1 MANSD
6 KTAATGRADRRAD
19 GHKKP
24 DSGTPQP
31 GTYRVLFPVAAIFAA
46 IAVPLW
52 LAAQARSLPFA
63 TPLWH
68 GHEMLFGYA
77 AAVAAGFLVTRAAPY
92 VPWMLL
98 AAWVAARGAAF
109 VPNAWLAFLLGIS
122 FPLAL
127 LVPAVRPLLRGAK
140 RWENRIIPAV
150 IMALLALDVMWW
162 SGMWYGAGVRQR
174 ALIAGVDLFAL
185 LLLIVGGRALPAAVG
200 GYLERR
206 GIRRRDYIRRGY
218 ELPIAGLAGCACLL
232 DAFGFATA
240 AGGLNAA
247 TALVTLARV
256 LPWQLHYARARP
268 ELWALALGYLW
279 LVPGLLLKG
288 VAAFG
293 LGIPVAHIL
302 HAVTVGALGTL
313 TLTMMARTAVL
324 QARRPLE
331 HFGDIGLAAALVSAA
346 ALLRLVTPLLPLQQ
360 PALLWAAAVLWSAAF
375 LVLLRRLWRTPRR

>member
-1 MANSD
+1 MANPN
-6 KTAATGRADRRAD
+6 
-19 GHKKP
+19 KKP
-24 DSGTPQP
+24 DSGAQRPDTH
-31 GTYRVLFPVAAIFAA
+31 RVLFPAAALFAA
-46 IAVPLW
+46 TAVPLW
-52 LAAQARSLPFA
+52 LAAQTLALPFA

-92 VPWMLL
+92 VPWILL
-98 AAWVAARGAAF
+98 TAWIAARVATFVPDARLAF
-109 VPNAWLAFLLGIS
+109 VLGIS

-140 RWENRIIPAV
+140 RWENRIVPAV
-150 IMALLALDVMWW
+150 IIALLALDATWW
-162 SGMWYGAGVRQR
+162 SGALWLGAGVQQR
-174 ALIAGVDLFAL
+174 ALLAGVDLFAL
-185 LLLIVGGRALPAAVG
+185 LMLIVGGRALPAAVG

-218 ELPIAGLAGCACLL
+218 ELPVAGLAGGACLL
-232 DAFGFATA
+232 DALGLGAA
-240 AGGLNAA
+240 AGVFNVA
-247 TALVTLARV
+247 TALVTLVRI
-256 LPWQLHYARARP
+256 LPWQLHYTRARP

-288 VAAFG
+288 FAA
-293 LGIPVAHIL
+293 LGAGMPVTHVL
-302 HAVTVGALGTL
+302 HGVTVGALGTL

-331 HFGDIGLAAALVSAA
+331 HFGDIGLGAVLVSTA
-346 ALLRLVTPLLPLQQ
+346 ALLRLTAPLLPLHQA
-360 PALLWAAAVLWSAAF
+360 ALLWTAAASWSAAF